1 MLEKLEEKI
10 NGLYNKEEIFN
21 LTNMLFKEIIDDTK
35 ISENDKL
42 LVVDLLNAMVNDRF
56 YKSR

>member
-21 LTNMLFKEIIDDTK
+21 LTNKLFKEIIDDTK